1 MMRLY
6 QQLYI
11 AQPQTN
17 AGQRTVGK
25 ITAPIEL
32 IEYTVLFGNR
42 NADAIIRHPYR
53 QLVILQKAI
62 YNNMHRLARILY
74 GVLYQITDNIRNM
87 HRVCRYQ
94 SLRTEMGFNSN
105 ILTLRN
111 MSELDNLSAYLS
123 KIRDMTRADD
133 EHTQLSV
140 RTFDIKTSLE
150 KLVRLYHVP
159 EGKDVAIEE
168 Y

>member
-1 MMRLY
+1 MMCLY

-62 YNNMHRLARILY
+62 YNNMHRLARILTAFSIKLLIILETCT
-74 GVLYQITDNIRNM
+74 GSAVT
-87 HRVCRYQ
+87 RV
-94 SLRTEMGFNSN
+94 
-105 ILTLRN
+105 
-111 MSELDNLSAYLS
+111 SELKWVSIA
-123 KIRDMTRADD
+123 
-133 EHTQLSV
+133 
-140 RTFDIKTSLE
+140 TSL
-150 KLVRLYHVP
+150 P
-159 EGKDVAIEE
+159 SGTW
-168 Y
+168 

>member
-74 GVLYQITDNIRNM
+74 GVLYQETCTGSAVT
-87 HRVCRYQ
+87 RV
-94 SLRTEMGFNSN
+94 
-105 ILTLRN
+105 
-111 MSELDNLSAYLS
+111 SELKWVSIA
-123 KIRDMTRADD
+123 
-133 EHTQLSV
+133 
-140 RTFDIKTSLE
+140 TSL
-150 KLVRLYHVP
+150 P
-159 EGKDVAIEE
+159 SGTW
-168 Y
+168 

>member
-17 AGQRTVGK
+17 TGQRTVGK

-42 NADAIIRHPYR
+42 NADTIIRHPYH
-53 QLVILQKAI
+53 QLVILQKTI
-62 YNNMHRLARILY
+62 YNNMHRLARILH
-74 GVLYQITDNIRNM
+74 GVFYQITDNIGNM

-105 ILTLRN
+105 ILILRY
-111 MSELDNLSAYLS
+111 MV
-123 KIRDMTRADD
+123 KPG
-133 EHTQLSV
+133 
-140 RTFDIKTSLE
+140 
-150 KLVRLYHVP
+150 KLFQTRLYIKCTD
-159 EGKDVAIEE
+159 GKLRVFIIGTRHIT
-168 Y
+168 

>member
-53 QLVILQKAI
+53 QLVILQRQSTTICTDLPEYFTAFSIKLLI
-62 YNNMHRLARILY
+62 ILETCT
-74 GVLYQITDNIRNM
+74 GSAVT
-87 HRVCRYQ
+87 RV
-94 SLRTEMGFNSN
+94 
-105 ILTLRN
+105 
-111 MSELDNLSAYLS
+111 SELKWVSIA
-123 KIRDMTRADD
+123 
-133 EHTQLSV
+133 
-140 RTFDIKTSLE
+140 TSL
-150 KLVRLYHVP
+150 P
-159 EGKDVAIEE
+159 SGTW
-168 Y
+168 

>member
-17 AGQRTVGK
+17 TGQRTVGK

-53 QLVILQKAI
+53 QLVAATSGFVLG
-62 YNNMHRLARILY
+62 LA
-74 GVLYQITDNIRNM
+74 
-87 HRVCRYQ
+87 C
-94 SLRTEMGFNSN
+94 NS
-105 ILTLRN
+105 
-111 MSELDNLSAYLS
+111 E
-123 KIRDMTRADD
+123 
-133 EHTQLSV
+133 
-140 RTFDIKTSLE
+140 
-150 KLVRLYHVP
+150 
-159 EGKDVAIEE
+159 
-168 Y
+168 

>member
-42 NADAIIRHPYR
+42 NADAIIGHPYR

-111 MSELDNLSAYLS
+111 MVKPD
-123 KIRDMTRADD
+123 
-133 EHTQLSV
+133 
-140 RTFDIKTSLE
+140 
-150 KLVRLYHVP
+150 KLFQTRLYIKCTD
-159 EGKDVAIEE
+159 GKLRVFIIGTRHIT
-168 Y
+168 

>member
-111 MSELDNLSAYLS
+111 MVKPDKLS
-123 KIRDMTRADD
+123 KLVFI
-133 EHTQLSV
+133 SNV
-140 RTFDIKTSLE
+140 RTESCVCSSSARVISRSFE
-150 KLVRLYHVP
+150 R
-159 EGKDVAIEE
+159 
-168 Y
+168 

>member
-62 YNNMHRLARILY
+62 YNNKLLIILETCT
-74 GVLYQITDNIRNM
+74 GSAVT
-87 HRVCRYQ
+87 RV
-94 SLRTEMGFNSN
+94 
-105 ILTLRN
+105 
-111 MSELDNLSAYLS
+111 SELKWVSIA
-123 KIRDMTRADD
+123 
-133 EHTQLSV
+133 
-140 RTFDIKTSLE
+140 TSLSS
-150 KLVRLYHVP
+150 
-159 EGKDVAIEE
+159 GTW
-168 Y
+168 

>member
-53 QLVILQKAI
+53 DPAKGNLQQYAQTCP
-62 YNNMHRLARILY
+62 NTSRRFL
-74 GVLYQITDNIRNM
+74 
-87 HRVCRYQ
+87 
-94 SLRTEMGFNSN
+94 SN
-105 ILTLRN
+105 
-111 MSELDNLSAYLS
+111 Y
-123 KIRDMTRADD
+123 
-133 EHTQLSV
+133 
-140 RTFDIKTSLE
+140 
-150 KLVRLYHVP
+150 
-159 EGKDVAIEE
+159 
-168 Y
+168 

>member
-42 NADAIIRHPYR
+42 NADTIISHPYH
-53 QLVILQKAI
+53 QLVILQKTI
-62 YNNMHRLARILY
+62 YNNMHRLARILH

-87 HRVCRYQ
+87 HRVFR
-94 SLRTEMGFNSN
+94 
-105 ILTLRN
+105 
-111 MSELDNLSAYLS
+111 
-123 KIRDMTRADD
+123 
-133 EHTQLSV
+133 V
-140 RTFDIKTSLE
+140 RES
-150 KLVRLYHVP
+150 P
-159 EGKDVAIEE
+159 N
-168 Y
+168 

>member
-53 QLVILQKAI
+53 QLVSCKRQSTQ
-62 YNNMHRLARILY
+62 YDGLARILS
-74 GVLYQITDNIRNM
+74 R
-87 HRVCRYQ
+87 R
-94 SLRTEMGFNSN
+94 SLS
-105 ILTLRN
+105 
-111 MSELDNLSAYLS
+111 DY
-123 KIRDMTRADD
+123 
-133 EHTQLSV
+133 
-140 RTFDIKTSLE
+140 
-150 KLVRLYHVP
+150 
-159 EGKDVAIEE
+159 
-168 Y
+168 

>member
-42 NADAIIRHPYR
+42 NADAIIGHPYR
-53 QLVILQKAI
+53 QLVILQKGNLQQYAQTCP
-62 YNNMHRLARILY
+62 N
-74 GVLYQITDNIRNM
+74 
-87 HRVCRYQ
+87 
-94 SLRTEMGFNSN
+94 
-105 ILTLRN
+105 TLRR
-111 MSELDNLSAYLS
+111 SLSNY
-123 KIRDMTRADD
+123 
-133 EHTQLSV
+133 
-140 RTFDIKTSLE
+140 
-150 KLVRLYHVP
+150 
-159 EGKDVAIEE
+159 
-168 Y
+168 

>member
-25 ITAPIEL
+25 ITTPIKL

-105 ILTLRN
+105 ILILRN
-111 MSELDNLSAYLS
+111 MVMPD
-123 KIRDMTRADD
+123 
-133 EHTQLSV
+133 
-140 RTFDIKTSLE
+140 
-150 KLVRLYHVP
+150 KLLQTRLYIKCTD
-159 EGKDVAIEE
+159 GKLRVFIIGTRHIT
-168 Y
+168 

>member
-53 QLVILQKAI
+53 QLVILQCTGSA
-62 YNNMHRLARILY
+62 
-74 GVLYQITDNIRNM
+74 VT
-87 HRVCRYQ
+87 RV
-94 SLRTEMGFNSN
+94 
-105 ILTLRN
+105 
-111 MSELDNLSAYLS
+111 SELKWVSIA
-123 KIRDMTRADD
+123 
-133 EHTQLSV
+133 
-140 RTFDIKTSLE
+140 TSLSS
-150 KLVRLYHVP
+150 
-159 EGKDVAIEE
+159 GTW
-168 Y
+168 

>member
-17 AGQRTVGK
+17 TGQRTVGK

-87 HRVCRYQ
+87 P
-94 SLRTEMGFNSN
+94 L
-105 ILTLRN
+105 
-111 MSELDNLSAYLS
+111 
-123 KIRDMTRADD
+123 
-133 EHTQLSV
+133 
-140 RTFDIKTSLE
+140 
-150 KLVRLYHVP
+150 P
-159 EGKDVAIEE
+159 ESPN
-168 Y
+168 